1 MGNGNS
7 GWFARSYQG
16 IIIALLAILA
26 VVLVVLAMQHV
37 SAARVSADAVAG
49 PIPTFSSAP
58 IASKKQPAAALTL
71 LDQKDR
77 PFTISVIGDST
88 GAIDDNWVGQ
98 TAQWMSDKYDR
109 PVELHQWSVRVE
121 PNAYQPVQTIGTGA
135 NAPIVIWNGS
145 AEGKDV
151 TYSLT
156 NWDKLVPVDGGT
168 FDLAFINH
176 GHNIGVGK
184 LVSDGNDL
192 LDKMTDAMTS
202 AAVVVIAQN
211 PQADEGGTLGPAQET
226 NVRAWMSSAKRQGYA
241 VVDVLDVFLDQDDY
255 SKLLLGAVH
264 PNRDGFALWAQAVE
278 KVLSE

>member
-1 MGNGNS
+1 MGNFTT
-7 GWFARSYQG
+7 WFARSYRA
-16 IIIALLAILA
+16 IIIVLVAIMA
-26 VVLVVLAMQHV
+26 VMLVVLAMQHV
-37 SAARVSADAVAG
+37 SSARVSANAVAG

-58 IASKKQPAAALTL
+58 IASKKQPADALTL
-71 LDQKDR
+71 LEQNDR

-121 PNAYQPVQTIGTGA
+121 PNAYQPVQTIGAGA

-145 AEGKDV
+145 AEGKDI

-156 NWDKLVPVDGGT
+156 NWDKLVPVDGAA

-176 GHNIGVGK
+176 GHNVGAGK
-184 LVSDGNDL
+184 LVTAGDYL
-192 LDKMTDAMTS
+192 LKKIAGTMST
-202 AAVVVIAQN
+202 AAVIGIGQN
-211 PQADEGGTLGPAQET
+211 PQEDEGGTLGPAQET

-264 PNRDGFALWAQAVE
+264 PNRDGFTLWAQAVE
-278 KVLSE
+278 KVLSA